1 MYIRQHG
8 HEAATFEISDGPEQ
22 DFLGGL
28 GFALCISLCLRLY
41 SRAALQHL
49 DGFMAAQI
57 LLFIAVICAGRI
69 SLVCAG
75 VLQLGLDI
83 EAAWQMQICTYL
95 VSRHSFCAAHAY
107 IDQGQHRPIPCI
119 YRNLSKGTKASP
131 SFGRGN
137 SACIDESD
145 VGAACTLGRS
155 RQYCPIA
162 SYARAMV
169 TVFLV
174 SSFRFV
180 L

>member
-49 DGFMAAQI
+49 DGFMAVQI

-119 YRNLSKGTKASP
+119 YRRGRKRPRRSGGETRLALMSP
-131 SFGRGN
+131 MSGLHARLADRG
-137 SACIDESD
+137 SI
-145 VGAACTLGRS
+145 VRLLRTPGLW
-155 RQYCPIA
+155 
-162 SYARAMV
+162 
-169 TVFLV
+169 
-174 SSFRFV
+174 
-180 L
+180 